1 MTVSSSD
8 RSGRRSANRFA
19 VNADA
24 EFLEPVRAHGVVIN
38 ASEGGLRVAV
48 DNELPIDVVCV
59 VEITTPTGKT
69 VEMAKVV
76 WSRAHPDGYLVGLEF
91 TEKEPQEEPQE
102 DGEKP
107 QVK

>member
-1 MTVSSSD
+1 MSMSSSD

-48 DNELPIDVVCV
+48 DNELPLDVVCV

-69 VEMAKVV
+69 VEMVKVV

-91 TEKEPQEEPQE
+91 TEQAETEPGAKDQP
-102 DGEKP
+102 P
-107 QVK
+107 S